1 MAQLAFQKTTVH
13 SDSHGTSDDCEGGDN
28 TTPPDRQTPLNRFHV
43 VEPSDHRDPGS
54 EASGPVAS
62 RTRLRRKTTPNGEIG
77 LKNGGDLVE
86 DVDREGSADATDVV
100 ATGRTELL

>member
-1 MAQLAFQKTTVH
+1 MAQLAFEKTTIH

-28 TTPPDRQTPLNRFHV
+28 TTPPTARRPWINVYSV

-62 RTRLRRKTTPNGEIG
+62 RTRVRRKTTSNGEIG

-100 ATGRTELL
+100 ATRDSI